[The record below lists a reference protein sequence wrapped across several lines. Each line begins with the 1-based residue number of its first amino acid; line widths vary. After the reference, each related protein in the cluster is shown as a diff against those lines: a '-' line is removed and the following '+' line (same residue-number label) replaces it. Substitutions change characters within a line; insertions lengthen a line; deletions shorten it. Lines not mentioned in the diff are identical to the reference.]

1 MEENPEF
8 AAVDPELLDE
18 AEEERARVTDFGRIV
33 VPDRNVLKEKTRG
46 LDTDQRKVLDITIKF
61 AKDVLKART
70 KGKALP
76 DPPHLMVH
84 GTAGTGN
91 TRWFFLLQKYLTYF
105 HGEISY

>member
-8 AAVDPELLDE
+8 AAVDPELLDD

-33 VPDRNVLKEKTRG
+33 VPNREVLKEKTRG
-46 LDTDQRKVLDITIKF
+46 LDNDQRKVLDITIKF
-61 AKDVLKART
+61 AKDVLKARS
-70 KGKALP
+70 KGRVLP

-91 TRWFFLLQKYLTYF
+91 TRQILVLK
-105 HGEISY
+105 ISHILAL

>member
-1 MEENPEF
+1 MTCVKVEGNPEF

-18 AEEERARVTDFGRIV
+18 TEEERSRVSDFGRIV
-33 VPDRNVLKEKTRG
+33 VPDREVLKEKTRG
-46 LDTDQRKVLDITIKF
+46 LDNDQRKVLDITIKF

-84 GTAGTGN
+84 GTAGTGK
-91 TRWFFLLQKYLTYF
+91 TK
-105 HGEISY
+105 

>member
-46 LDTDQRKVLDITIKF
+46 LDNDQRKVVDITIKF

-70 KGKALP
+70 KGRASP

-91 TRWFFLLQKYLTYF
+91 TRLFWIHKN
-105 HGEISY
+105 ISHT